1 MLISL
6 ENPRPVAGYYK
17 QVAQTSTRPC
27 VCDLGFI
34 CAIALFSVQNAN
46 KAAHKFTLQ
55 LDVLMPA
62 IPALLTLKGKDSCKF
77 EVKLG
82 LHSECHVR
90 TNQDLG
96 CRVKD
101 TTSQ

>member
-6 ENPRPVAGYYK
+6 ENPRPVAGYDK
-17 QVAQTSTRPC
+17 QVAQTSTGPS

-34 CAIALFSVQNAN
+34 CAIMPFSIQNAN

-55 LDVLMPA
+55 LDMLMPA
-62 IPALLTLKGKDSCKF
+62 IPALLSIKRKDSCKF

-82 LHSECHVR
+82 LHSERHVR
-90 TNQDLG
+90 TSQYLG
-96 CRVKD
+96 CRVID